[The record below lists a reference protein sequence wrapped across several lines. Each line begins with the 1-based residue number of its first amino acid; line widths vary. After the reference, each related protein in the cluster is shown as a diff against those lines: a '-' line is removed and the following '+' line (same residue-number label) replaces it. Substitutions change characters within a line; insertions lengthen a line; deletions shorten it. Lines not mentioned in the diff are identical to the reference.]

1 MDPAK
6 ASTAKHSRQKA
17 SLRRLVYHMLGGEGH
32 QDFWVRFVDYFL
44 IGLII
49 LNIISV
55 VLESVATLSIAH
67 GPIFHAF
74 DLISVAIFSLEYVL
88 RVWTCVESDNPAF
101 HHPLFGRLR
110 YMATPL
116 AIIDLLAV
124 LPFYLGMFVE
134 IDLRAMRVL
143 RLLRVFKL
151 TRYSSAMTML
161 IAVIKQESRAVGAIL
176 FIMAVLIVF
185 SASVMYLFE
194 HPVQPA
200 AFPDIPA
207 AMWWSVVTLTTL
219 GYGDITPITPWG
231 RLFGGLVAIMG
242 VGMVALPSGI
252 LATGFAEQ
260 LRQRRAEYRE
270 RVVEALSVGR
280 LSKAER
286 HALEEMR
293 EQLGMNEEE
302 AAAILEHV
310 VSHDHSTT
318 CPHCGKMLEGYVPP
332 RPKHAHKHAHKPA
345 PPPDEGSR

>member
-1 MDPAK
+1 MDSAK
-6 ASTAKHSRQKA
+6 PSPVKHVRHKT

-32 QDFWVRFVDYFL
+32 QDPWVRFVDYFL
-44 IGLII
+44 IGLIL
-49 LNIISV
+49 LNIFSV
-55 VLESVATLSIAH
+55 VLESVASLSIAH

-74 DLISVAIFSLEYVL
+74 DLISVAIFSVEYVF
-88 RVWTCVESDNPAF
+88 RIWTCVESDNPAF
-101 HHPLFGRLR
+101 RHPVLGRLR

-176 FIMAVLIVF
+176 FIMAVMIVF

-219 GYGDITPITPWG
+219 GYGDITPITPLG
-231 RLFGGLVAIMG
+231 RMFGGFVAIMG

-260 LRQRRAEYRE
+260 LRQRREEYRE
-270 RVVEALSVGR
+270 RIVEALSDGR

-293 EQLGMNEEE
+293 EQLGMSEEE

-310 VSHDHSTT
+310 VGHDHTT
-318 CPHCGKMLEGYVPP
+318 SCPHCGKILEGFVPP
-332 RPKHAHKHAHKPA
+332 RPKHPHKHAHKPA
-345 PPPDEGSR
+345 AAEDERR